1 MRSGEG
7 CVGANAAV
15 PAALRRQCVA
25 APTRAETHA
34 ILPSPV
40 RPVRIRVE
48 HREAGTA
55 TDYEFHS
62 SPVRIGR
69 NPLNDLSLPYSFV
82 SGWHAVIRF
91 DESTARFFDLG
102 STNGTLCDGRR
113 ISAGESALIDAPIR
127 LQIGDLDLVLS
138 REAGRRPSATL
149 TDPPAAPRGRTEIA
163 TPAAAPTSGA
173 SAGGRRRYMQ
183 ASGTQ
188 PVKAGA
194 IDTDDPA
201 SLHTPRPDQT
211 SHMPVSLVHGLLASL
226 RPAFDDAKAAQGRYE
241 RELRARIGQLPAHL
255 REQAEAFVRREF
267 GEVRSGAAAGGGT
280 PGADAALGR
289 FCAQLVPELPAPTMA
304 DEAEGLLAR
313 VRDVLE
319 ACAKGIVE
327 LQNGQEQFGNEM
339 GVRAVKEFTP
349 LHTASSA
356 NNVLEY
362 LLDWRHGGPQRV
374 QELVGMFADMMIHQ
388 VALIGGVVEGARAVL
403 GQLAPEE
410 IERKAPG
417 GFGKKAAWQAYVAR
431 HREIAG
437 DDRALLQLLFGPEFA
452 RAYAEVGGEQ
462 ARGLDAP

>member
-1 MRSGEG
+1 M
-7 CVGANAAV
+7 
-15 PAALRRQCVA
+15 
-25 APTRAETHA
+25 
-34 ILPSPV
+34 

-48 HREAGTA
+48 HRENGTV
-55 TDYEFHS
+55 TDYEFHN

-69 NPLNDLSLPYSFV
+69 NPLNDLSLPFSFV

-91 DESTARFFDLG
+91 DEHNARFFDLG

-127 LQIGDLDLVLS
+127 LEIGDLDLVLS
-138 REAGRRPSATL
+138 RDAGARPSATL
-149 TDPPAAPRGRTEIA
+149 TDPPVSPRGRGHTEA
-163 TPAAAPTSGA
+163 MGPGSPSRPLADAP
-173 SAGGRRRYMQ
+173 RRYMQ

-194 IDTDDPA
+194 INTDDHA
-201 SLHTPRPDQT
+201 SRNTPRPDQT
-211 SHMPVSLVHGLLASL
+211 SHMPVSLVHSVLASL
-226 RPAFDDAKAAQGRYE
+226 RPAFDEAKSAQSRYE

-255 REQAEAFVRREF
+255 RDQAEAFIRREF
-267 GEVRSGAAAGGGT
+267 GEVAGPSGGGT
-280 PGADAALGR
+280 PGADTALAR

-388 VALIGGVVEGARAVL
+388 VALIGGVVEGARAML
-403 GQLAPEE
+403 GELAPEE

-431 HREIAG
+431 HRDIAG
-437 DDRALLQLLFGPEFA
+437 DDRALLQLLFGPDFA

>member
-1 MRSGEG
+1 MARGSGPVDG
-7 CVGANAAV
+7 PNPPRR
-15 PAALRRQCVA
+15 PARPSLRYPPA
-25 APTRAETHA
+25 F
-34 ILPSPV
+34 V

-48 HREAGTA
+48 HREAGTV
-55 TDYEFHS
+55 TEYEFHS

-69 NPLNDLSLPYSFV
+69 NPLNDLSLPFSFV

-91 DESTARFFDLG
+91 DEESARFFDLG
-102 STNGTLCDGRR
+102 STNGTLWEDGRR
-113 ISAGESALIDAPIR
+113 IAAGESASIDMPPVR
-127 LQIGDLDLVLS
+127 LQIGDLDLVMS
-138 REAGRRPSATL
+138 REGAPRRSSPSASESQ
-149 TDPPAAPRGRTEIA
+149 RGRTHIA
-163 TPAAAPTSGA
+163 TPQAAPQADGP
-173 SAGGRRRYMQ
+173 GRRYMQ

-188 PVKAGA
+188 PNRAGA

-211 SHMPVSLVHGLLASL
+211 SHMPVSLVHGLLAAL
-226 RPAFDDAKAAQGRYE
+226 RPAFDEAKAAQGRYE
-241 RELRARIGQLPAHL
+241 RELRARIGQLPSHL

-267 GEVRSGAAAGGGT
+267 GEVRGGGGGGGT
-280 PGADAALGR
+280 PGADAALAR

-339 GVRAVKEFTP
+339 GVRAVKEFTQ

-388 VALIGGVVEGARAVL
+388 VALIGGVAEGARAVL

-410 IERKAPG
+410 IERRASG
-417 GFGKKAAWQAYVAR
+417 GFGKKAAWQAFVQR
-431 HREIAG
+431 HRDIAG
-437 DDRALLQLLFGPEFA
+437 DDRALLQILFGPEFA